1 MIRDDFLLCSLA
13 AMFDFVVGNPP
24 YVRQERIPAS
34 LLAEY
39 RRRYRTLYDR
49 ADLYVLF
56 YERGLDLLAPGGRL
70 GFICANRWIKNRY
83 GGTLRAKISEQ
94 FHLSHFIDMEGV
106 DDFHTEVIAYPAI
119 PNIERADAGAEG
131 PSRVVGAL
139 AKRWRERASTR
150 LNSSH

>member
-1 MIRDDFLLCSLA
+1 
-13 AMFDFVVGNPP
+13 MFDFVVDNPP

-83 GGTLRAKISEQ
+83 GGPLRAKISEQ
-94 FHLSHFIDMEGV
+94 FHLSHFKIG
-106 DDFHTEVIAYPAI
+106 
-119 PNIERADAGAEG
+119 RAHVRTPGTK
-131 PSRVVGAL
+131 SNTV
-139 AKRWRERASTR
+139 
-150 LNSSH
+150 

>member
-1 MIRDDFLLCSLA
+1 
-13 AMFDFVVGNPP
+13 MFDFVVGNPP

-70 GFICANRWIKNRY
+70 GFLCANRWITNRY
-83 GGTLRAKISEQ
+83 GGPCRSKSSDKI
-94 FHLSHFIDMEGV
+94 LTRHFIELEGV
-106 DDFHTEVIAYPAI
+106 GDLPTDIC
-119 PNIERADAGAEG
+119 
-131 PSRVVGAL
+131 
-139 AKRWRERASTR
+139 
-150 LNSSH
+150 

>member
-1 MIRDDFLLCSLA
+1 MLVQAGINQGSAEGLCAEWLIRDDFLLCSLS

-83 GGTLRAKISEQ
+83 GRSEEHTSELQSLMRIS
-94 FHLSHFIDMEGV
+94 D
-106 DDFHTEVIAYPAI
+106 
-119 PNIERADAGAEG
+119 
-131 PSRVVGAL
+131 
-139 AKRWRERASTR
+139 
-150 LNSSH
+150 